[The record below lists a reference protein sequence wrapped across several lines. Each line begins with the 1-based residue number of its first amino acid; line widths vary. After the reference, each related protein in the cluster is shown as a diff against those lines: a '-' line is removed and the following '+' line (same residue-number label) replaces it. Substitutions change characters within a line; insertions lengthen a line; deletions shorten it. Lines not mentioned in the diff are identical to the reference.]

1 MSFSSEIKDSLCV
14 YTDENVCCKKA
25 LLYGM
30 LFFAR
35 RFSTRS
41 IELSSSNI
49 NVIRLAQALT
59 EEQTG
64 VIPTVTES
72 EKGNGVLSLSGK
84 KNVTAVL
91 EYFGHSITEV
101 SFSLNYANLENECC
115 ILAFL
120 RGVYLSCGRMTDPEK
135 GYHLEFTVSR
145 MKAAAALEAL
155 LKNASYPPLVTLR
168 SNSRVLYFKDSEQIE
183 ELLTGIGA
191 VNGALSVMNTKVYKD
206 LRNRVNRLTNCEA
219 ANIGKTVQASQIQIK
234 AIKQI
239 KAAGIFKNLP
249 KELREVANL
258 RQLNPDAS
266 LSEIG
271 RMCEPPVS
279 RSGVNHRL
287 TRLAEIAKQIEK
299 NEE

>member
-35 RFSTRS
+35 RFSSRY
-41 IELSSSNI
+41 IELSSSNL
-49 NVIRLAQALT
+49 NVIRFAESLIK
-59 EEQTG
+59 EQTG
-64 VIPTVTES
+64 LIPAVTET
-72 EKGNGVLSLSGK
+72 EKHNGILSVTGK
-84 KNVTAVL
+84 KNILALL
-91 EYFGHSITEV
+91 EYFGHSANEV

-115 ILAFL
+115 ILSFL
-120 RGVYLSCGRMTDPEK
+120 RGAFLSCGRMTDPEK

-145 MKAAAALEAL
+145 MKAASALEAL
-155 LKNASYPPLVTLR
+155 LKNTSYPPLTTIR

-191 VNGALSVMNTKVYKD
+191 VNGALSVMNMKVYKD

-219 ANIGKTVQASQIQIK
+219 ANIGKTVQASQLQIK
-234 AIKQI
+234 AIKLI
-239 KAAGIFKNLP
+239 KAKNGFKSLP
-249 KELREVANL
+249 EELRQVANL
-258 RQLNPDAS
+258 RVMNPDAS

-271 RMCEPPVS
+271 KMCEPPVS

-287 TRLAEIAKQIEK
+287 TKLTEIAKKLEK
-299 NEE
+299 TEE